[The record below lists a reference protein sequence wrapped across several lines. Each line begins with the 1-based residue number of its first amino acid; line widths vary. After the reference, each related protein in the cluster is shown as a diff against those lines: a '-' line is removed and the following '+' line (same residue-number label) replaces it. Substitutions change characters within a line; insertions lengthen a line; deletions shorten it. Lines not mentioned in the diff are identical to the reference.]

1 MTNAGSFC
9 RGTLKL
15 FLRKL
20 GFRAKSKYKWHIF
33 AASRHRILS
42 HSGDHDGDGDAD
54 GDRDEEGNDDE

>member
-9 RGTLKL
+9 RGTLNK
-15 FLRKL
+15 FLRK
-20 GFRAKSKYKWHIF
+20 FRAKSKYKWHIF
-33 AASRHRILS
+33 AASRHRIFS

>member
-1 MTNAGSFC
+1 M
-9 RGTLKL
+9 

-54 GDRDEEGNDDE
+54 GDRDEDDGQDDGDRDEEGNDDE